1 MFIDILGFDAQISVL
16 TELSEFQTKR
26 SKLQNCSFDGI
37 FCESMVTHKKKDTIR
52 ATFP

>member
-1 MFIDILGFDAQISVL
+1 MACYQRRRTSIININNWQLAKLL
-16 TELSEFQTKR
+16 TL